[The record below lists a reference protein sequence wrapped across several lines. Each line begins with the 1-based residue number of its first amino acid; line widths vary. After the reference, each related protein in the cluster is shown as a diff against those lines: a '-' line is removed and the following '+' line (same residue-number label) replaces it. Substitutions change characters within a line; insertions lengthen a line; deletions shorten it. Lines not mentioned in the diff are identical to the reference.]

1 MMMTEKYYTLPPSS
15 SSSSPSSFY
24 HSTKTKSIRE
34 FRARLYASR
43 KSPSEMKLPIEQQQQ
58 QPLIR
63 TYDVQDR
70 IDYFEKK
77 KQFDDECKE
86 KGKNKL
92 NFSKKPFDISLCLF
106 NFQFLPILCRQPAIH
121 CKQLLLIHYNKH
133 FFKMNP
139 MVVHFHVQ

>member
-15 SSSSPSSFY
+15 SSLSPSSLFY

-34 FRARLYASR
+34 LRTRLYASR
-43 KSPSEMKLPIEQQQQ
+43 RAPSEMKLPIEH
-58 QPLIR
+58 QPLIP
-63 TYDVQDR
+63 TYDVQNR

-77 KQFDDECKE
+77 KQSDDECNE

-92 NFSKKPFDISLCLF
+92 NFSKKPFHISLCLF
-106 NFQFLPILCRQPAIH
+106 NFQFLPILCQQPAIH
-121 CKQLLLIHYNKH
+121 YKQLLLIHYNKH